1 MEKGSVKDVLNIT
14 LRLFV
19 ICFAST
25 LLLAF
30 VNSLTKGVIEKNNE
44 KIFNEGCLYVMPG
57 TFDTEIVDLSNYG
70 EGLEG
75 ARCIDENGEI
85 LGLCIKQSIKGY
97 NKGLV
102 LMTGVDADGVTVR
115 GIKILEHSETPGL
128 GALADSE
135 SFTEQFR
142 GEKFPLATEK
152 NGGNIVAISGA
163 TKTTNGIV
171 DGGVNKA
178 LEIAK
183 AYFEDGGMDE

>member
-14 LRLFV
+14 IRLFI

-25 LLLAF
+25 LVLAF

-44 KIFNEGCLYVMPG
+44 KVFSEGCLYVMPG
-57 TFDTEIVDLSNYG
+57 TNETKIVDLASYG
-70 EGLEG
+70 DGIEAAE
-75 ARCIDENGEI
+75 CFNEKGEI
-85 LGLCIKQSIKGY
+85 LGIAVKQSIKGY

-102 LMTGVDADGVTVR
+102 LMTGVAKDGKTVM
-115 GIKILEHSETPGL
+115 GIKVLEHSETPGL

-135 SFTEQFR
+135 NFTEQFR
-142 GEKFPLATEK
+142 EKTYPLATVK
-152 NGGNIVAISGA
+152 NGGEIVAISGA
-163 TKTTNGIV
+163 TKTTNGIL

-183 AYFEDGGMDE
+183 AYFEDKGAEE